1 MTVRGPQGP
10 MGPPGYSNPWG
21 IGTETGA
28 VDNLIGGPPSTCG
41 CEEALLRQY
50 IKDMKPK
57 LVAGPPG
64 PPGLPGPMG
73 PVQAGPPGPQGPKG
87 QRGQQGDPGPEGL
100 IGPKGGS
107 GRDGLP
113 GIAGP
118 PGPPGQQFMYTPTSK
133 YREVRARVV
142 SSMRYGILI
151 FDLVCFILVELGQE
165 KRVQCRG
172 REILTTI
179 WDRGR

>member
-1 MTVRGPQGP
+1 MEGIASDGFGENNLLDGP
-10 MGPPGYSNPWG
+10 
-21 IGTETGA
+21 A
-28 VDNLIGGPPSTCG
+28 STCG

-50 IKDMKPK
+50 IKDVKPK
-57 LVAGPPG
+57 LISGPPG

-87 QRGQQGDPGPEGL
+87 LRGQQGEPGPEGL
-100 IGPKGGS
+100 IGPKGTG

-133 YREVRARVV
+133 YREV
-142 SSMRYGILI
+142 GQH
-151 FDLVCFILVELGQE
+151 CF
-165 KRVQCRG
+165 
-172 REILTTI
+172 
-179 WDRGR
+179 

>member
-1 MTVRGPQGP
+1 MTVRGPPGP
-10 MGPPGYSNPWG
+10 MGPPGYSSPWSM
-21 IGTETGA
+21 GA
-28 VDNLIGGPPSTCG
+28 ERDGEDNLLEGPASTCG

-57 LVAGPPG
+57 LVPGPPG
-64 PPGLPGPMG
+64 PPGLPGSMG

-133 YREVRARVV
+133 YREVKSRVLKC
-142 SSMRYGILI
+142 MKFCNL
-151 FDLVCFILVELGQE
+151 
-165 KRVQCRG
+165 K
-172 REILTTI
+172 
-179 WDRGR
+179 

>member
-1 MTVRGPQGP
+1 MTVRGPPGP
-10 MGPPGYSNPWG
+10 MGAPGYSSPWSRG
-21 IGTETGA
+21 GD
-28 VDNLIGGPPSTCG
+28 DNLLEGGSPSTCG
-41 CEEALLRQY
+41 CKEALLRQY

-57 LVAGPPG
+57 LVPGPPG

-87 QRGQQGDPGPEGL
+87 QRGQQGEPGPEGL

-133 YREVRARVV
+133 YREVRARIAVV
-142 SSMRYGILI
+142 MYEVLPYI
-151 FDLVCFILVELGQE
+151 
-165 KRVQCRG
+165 
-172 REILTTI
+172 
-179 WDRGR
+179 

>member
-1 MTVRGPQGP
+1 MTVRGPPGP
-10 MGPPGYSNPWG
+10 MGAPGYSSPWSRG
-21 IGTETGA
+21 GD
-28 VDNLIGGPPSTCG
+28 DNLLEGGSPSTCG
-41 CEEALLRQY
+41 CKEALLRQY

-57 LVAGPPG
+57 LVPGPPG

-87 QRGQQGDPGPEGL
+87 QRGQQGEPGPEGL

-133 YREVRARVV
+133 YREVKARIINCNV
-142 SSMRYGILI
+142 
-151 FDLVCFILVELGQE
+151 
-165 KRVQCRG
+165 
-172 REILTTI
+172 
-179 WDRGR
+179 